1 MRGIAMVTRR
11 RWWLALSAILLLL
24 LASAVGCTGSSEP
37 AATPTATLPVTS
49 EPAATPTATLPVTSV
64 GAATATATATRS
76 NPIDI
81 SFGEHTLTE
90 GAYRYSSPIKTVLF
104 DVPAGLRLRFEE
116 RRVATVPTG
125 ATFVFMLWFEDLDSG
140 SWISID
146 SQSRREG
153 AGWMDPARGD
163 IRALFDELK
172 RSVRTV
178 STNEPRVSDSRNTGG
193 ELPPW
198 WRVSGLDPAARA
210 EAEAARRL
218 AVAAAP
224 PRDISGWQFGR
235 RGEGYRLYPG
245 LYRFALNPDEQPLIF
260 EVPEGLSPR
269 ITWTGYMGGGQWC
282 PGLRLVEWR
291 AEGGYWADAWL
302 CLDVHRAV
310 ELSRSTK
317 VAQRFGPVVDYGSR
331 LEALVASLRLGSVPS
346 PDDPAPCAP
355 LIEVH
360 PDDYQTLLPGGATYL
375 WGRTGT
381 GRFVTID
388 VPVGVTLVGTFAR
401 GIQQPDGSLVS
412 DTLELTEASS
422 GSRLVI
428 DVGTGGERERQLLDV
443 PEPYKLDPDAAFDQI
458 LASLRLDEFPA
469 IPGCPAPVAFTMGE
483 GVYRYHMNT
492 SYPTSA
498 VGVPDITFDVPAG
511 LQLKLVS
518 LAVGFWQIAL
528 IDAETTS
535 EDASWI
541 CLDAELVAECGRWIK
556 PGDEHI
562 GPLFDELSES
572 LRPGTA
578 P

>member
-1 MRGIAMVTRR
+1 MRGIAMVTRH

-24 LASAVGCTGSSEP
+24 LLVSRVACNG
-37 AATPTATLPVTS
+37 PT
-49 EPAATPTATLPVTSV
+49 
-64 GAATATATATRS
+64 
-76 NPIDI
+76 DI
-81 SFGEHTLTE
+81 SSGKHTLAE
-90 GAYRYSSPIKTVLF
+90 GAYRYSGPITTVLF
-104 DVPAGLRLRFEE
+104 DVPAGLRLRFEGE
-116 RRVATVPTG
+116 RVASVPTG
-125 ATFVFMLWFEDLDSG
+125 ATFVFLLWFEDLDSR

-146 SQSRREG
+146 NQSGREG
-153 AGWMDPARGD
+153 ARWMDPARGD

-193 ELPPW
+193 GPRPW
-198 WRVSGLDPAARA
+198 MRVSGLDPAARA

-282 PGLRLVEWR
+282 PGLLLVEWR
-291 AEGGYWADAWL
+291 SEGGYWADAWL
-302 CLDVHRAV
+302 CLNVHRAV

-360 PDDYQTLLPGGATYL
+360 PDDYYQTLLPGGATYV
-375 WGRTGT
+375 WNRTGT
-381 GRFVTID
+381 DRFVTID
-388 VPVGVTLVGTFAR
+388 VPVGVTLVGSFAR
-401 GIQQPDGSLVS
+401 GKQQPDGSLVP

-428 DVGTGGERERQLLDV
+428 DVGTDGERERQLLDV

-458 LASLRLDEFPA
+458 LASLRLDEFFA
-469 IPGCPAPVAFTMGE
+469 IPGCPAPVYFGMGE

-492 SYPTSA
+492 RYPTSV

-511 LQLKLVS
+511 LQLERLGR
-518 LAVGFWQIAL
+518 LTVGYWQIAL
-528 IDAETTS
+528 HDAETTS

-541 CLDAELVAECGRWIK
+541 CLDAELIAECGRWIK